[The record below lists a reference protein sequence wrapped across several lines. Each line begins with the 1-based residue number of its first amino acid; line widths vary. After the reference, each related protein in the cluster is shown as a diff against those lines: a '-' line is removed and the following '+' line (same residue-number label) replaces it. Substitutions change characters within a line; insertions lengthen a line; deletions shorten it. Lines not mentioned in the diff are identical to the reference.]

1 MSPIGEP
8 SAAEPPGP
16 PGARRRAAFKFD
28 LRRKILYNRAHR
40 CAAPR
45 RR

>member
-8 SAAEPPGP
+8 SAAEPPAP
-16 PGARRRAAFKFD
+16 AARRRAAFKFD